1 MRCLTFALA
10 ALAVGG
16 GAGSALAQ
24 CNCGRGSSGAVY
36 QPAYRNPAVIGR
48 PVYTAWPSAPVAAR
62 PAGSCCGGVAAVPG
76 GAPSCHA
83 AAPVSAMPGMAGMAG
98 VHAAAPGTPPA
109 AAADDKEVKV
119 TGTLVCGKCQLKETA
134 KCSNV
139 LQVKEKDKVVNYYL
153 IDKGNGETYHEGVC
167 GGDKVENVTV
177 AGKLTEKDGKKWVT
191 PTKVEMPKK

>member
-1 MRCLTFALA
+1 MKFLSFALA
-10 ALAVGG
+10 AVAAGTVS
-16 GAGSALAQ
+16 GSAQAQ
-24 CNCGRGSSGAVY
+24 CNCGRGYSGAVY
-36 QPAYRNPAVIGR
+36 QPAYQYPTVVGR
-48 PVYTAWPSAPVAAR
+48 PVYATWPGAPVAAR
-62 PAGSCCGGVAAVPG
+62 PAGSCCAGGVIVHG
-76 GAPSCHA
+76 GVPSCHA
-83 AAPVSAMPGMAGMAG
+83 AAPVAATPGMAGMAG
-98 VHAAAPGTPPA
+98 MHAAVPESPPA
-109 AAADDKEVKV
+109 AAADGKEVKV

-191 PTKVEMPKK
+191 PTKVELPKK